1 MVVQFLHGSVSFV
14 ALRAIANFKNVISCR
29 NLNGLYKQKDDQHQT
44 MNWYRFRKDYQGL
57 KEATMM
63 IREKLDIN

>member
-1 MVVQFLHGSVSFV
+1 MVQFLHGSVSSV
-14 ALRAIANFKNVISCR
+14 ELRAMANVKNVISCR
-29 NLNGLYKQKDDQHQT
+29 NLNGLYKQQDDQHQT

-63 IREKLDIN
+63 IREKLDVN